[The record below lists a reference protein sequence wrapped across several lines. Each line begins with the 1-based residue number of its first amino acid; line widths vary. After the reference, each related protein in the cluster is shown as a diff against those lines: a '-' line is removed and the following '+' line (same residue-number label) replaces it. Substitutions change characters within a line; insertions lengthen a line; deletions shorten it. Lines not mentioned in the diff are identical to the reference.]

1 MFTSDP
7 TDGRREFGFLLLPG
21 FSTLCLANSVEPL
34 RAVNE
39 ITGRQCYTHRL
50 LSLDGAPVTS
60 SSGIEVKVD
69 APLDAAGRL
78 DVFFL
83 VSSYRFTE
91 VPRAQLMP
99 GLRRVARE
107 ANVVGGMDTGPW
119 LLAAAG
125 LLDGYNATIHWQEQE
140 RLQADFPEVQVSPS
154 RYVIDG
160 DRITCGGA
168 TTVLDLMLGLLRA
181 QVGEVLALDVMR
193 LFIYDAE
200 RPAEGEQ
207 QPPVQAPFAARAPII
222 GAAIAEMEQA
232 IETPRPIA
240 ETGAGVRARARRD
253 AAALLPVSAAGGRPA
268 DAAGRVAQRDPGGD
282 AHRVFDGDQLRPR
295 LPPDVRPRAQ
305 AGALLRQSG
314 ADGDTRPLEGADC
327 RWRQKVGRKSALHA
341 STGTPQACSN
351 QSRKISTSGRW
362 WPPVSGISR

>member
-39 ITGRQCYTHRL
+39 ITGRQYYTHRL

-69 APLDAAGRL
+69 AALDAAGRL

-107 ANVVGGMDTGPW
+107 ANVVGAMDTGPW

-125 LLDGYNATIHWQEQE
+125 LLDGRTATIHWQEQE
-140 RLQADFPEVQVSPS
+140 RLQVDFPEVQVSPS

-222 GAAIAEMEQA
+222 GAAIAEMERA

-240 ETGAGVRARARRD
+240 EIARASGCSQRKLER
-253 AAALLPVSAAGGRPA
+253 AFERALGVTPQRYYQYLRL
-268 DAAGRVAQRDPGGD
+268 AAGRRMLLDGSQSVTLVAARTGFSTATSFARAYRRMFGHAPKQ
-282 AHRVFDGDQLRPR
+282 ALSFASN
-295 LPPDVRPRAQ
+295 LPPV
-305 AGALLRQSG
+305 
-314 ADGDTRPLEGADC
+314 
-327 RWRQKVGRKSALHA
+327 
-341 STGTPQACSN
+341 TP
-351 QSRKISTSGRW
+351 SR
-362 WPPVSGISR
+362 